1 MNSNFFYFFL
11 CFFFSSFFR
20 YRILDVERYTTLRFG
35 KSSRLMLRL
44 MMINYDIS
52 NFTPQYVCIRKV
64 VQFLD
69 TSLLCEIMYCTDTDT
84 VTPYLSVL

>member
-1 MNSNFFYFFL
+1 
-11 CFFFSSFFR
+11 
-20 YRILDVERYTTLRFG
+20 
-35 KSSRLMLRL
+35 MLRL

-69 TSLLCEIMYCTDTDT
+69 TSLLCGIMYCTDTDT